1 MKFYNNILSN
11 LLLHILQKEEIATK
25 IAAQAIDINRVLH
38 LYCISP
44 CLNEDES
51 CKCHSRLLD
60 DSHSIHSGGISV
72 GFGSGG
78 QPPRVEKNLMQT
90 LASQLSS
97 TLVCIDQNL

>member
-1 MKFYNNILSN
+1 MFQVMKSYNNILSN

-51 CKCHSRLLD
+51 RKCHSRLLA
-60 DSHSIHSGGISV
+60 DSHCIHSGEN
-72 GFGSGG
+72 FGGVWVWGATPKS
-78 QPPRVEKNLMQT
+78 
-90 LASQLSS
+90 
-97 TLVCIDQNL
+97 